1 MKLTIRKKIFLCS
14 LVPVC
19 LLGAIV
25 IFAAATFV
33 RGSIIEQVKK
43 SLQGTA
49 VATLAAYDQ
58 NSGEYMEAENGA
70 IWKGSYNISQSENL
84 VDTIKAESG
93 MDVTFF
99 YGSRRI
105 MTSAL
110 DQNGSRILGSPA
122 GDLIVEKVLKGGEE
136 YFSENVSMDG
146 TLYYGYYVPV
156 YQKGGTEPVGMVFA
170 GSNKAEM
177 LADVMNIIYGLIVI
191 VVLVV
196 LLCIVTVGIY
206 ASSMTKALRRS
217 ILGVQKVAEGRLDV
231 EFEKG
236 ELRRKDEIGDLTR
249 AIQSL
254 QQALKNI
261 IGGIRESTDRLVDA
275 SDVLEH
281 TSRETFG
288 NINNVKHAVNVITQ
302 GADSQAEDTRNA
314 SDRVRYM
321 GDLIIETGRE
331 ADELN
336 GSADVMRQSGDRA
349 AETIEELKQI
359 NEEVRS
365 AVDKI
370 AGQTRETNESA
381 KRIKEASDFISEIA
395 SETNL
400 LALNASIEAARAG
413 DAGRGFAVVAT
424 QIQKLAEQSNNAS
437 GSIDEIVNELI
448 QNAGLVVNT
457 MDGMQEVIEKQNRHI
472 VSTEETIEDV
482 MKEIQ
487 TSVHSIRSIEQKTK
501 ELEKARTQIVST
513 LESLSDIAQDNVA
526 STKETKEAMSEVTDR
541 FQNVADSAGDLRGT
555 ADMLA
560 QNIGNF
566 TL

>member
-1 MKLTIRKKIFLCS
+1 M
-14 LVPVC
+14 
-19 LLGAIV
+19 

-236 ELRRKDEIGDLTR
+236 ELRRKDDIGDLTR

>member
-33 RGSIIEQVKK
+33 KNSIIEQVEK
-43 SLQGTA
+43 SLKGTA

-58 NSGEYMEAENGA
+58 NSGEYIEAENGA
-70 IWKGSYNISQSENL
+70 IWKGSYNISQSEKL

-105 MTSAL
+105 MTSAV
-110 DQNGSRILGSPA
+110 DQNGERILGSPA
-122 GDLIVEKVLKGGEE
+122 GDKVVEKVLKEGGE
-136 YFSENVSMDG
+136 YFSDNVSMDG
-146 TLYYGYYVPV
+146 TTYYGYYVPV
-156 YQKGGTEPVGMVFA
+156 YQNGGTEPIGMVFA
-170 GSNKAEM
+170 GSNREEI
-177 LADVMNIIYGLIVI
+177 LADVMKIIYGMVAMVI
-191 VVLVV
+191 LVV
-196 LLCIVTVGIY
+196 LICTVTVSIY
-206 ASSMTKALRRS
+206 ASSMTRELKSS
-217 ILGVQKVAEGRLDV
+217 IRGVQKVAEGRLDV
-231 EFEKG
+231 QFEKSG
-236 ELRRKDEIGDLTR
+236 LRRKDEIGDLTR
-249 AIQSL
+249 AIRSL
-254 QQALKNI
+254 QDALKNI

-288 NINNVKHAVNVITQ
+288 NINNVKHAVDAITQ
-302 GADSQAEDTRNA
+302 GAGSQASDTRNA
-314 SDRVRYM
+314 SDHVKYM

-336 GSADVMRQSGDRA
+336 GSADAMRQSGDRA

-359 NEEVRS
+359 NEEVRK
-365 AVDKI
+365 AVANI
-370 AGQTRETNESA
+370 AEQTRETNESA

-413 DAGRGFAVVAT
+413 EAGRGFSVVAT
-424 QIQKLAEQSNNAS
+424 QIQKLAEQSNDAS
-437 GSIDEIVNELI
+437 GSIDEIVNTLI
-448 QNAGLVVNT
+448 RNAEMVVDT
-457 MDGMQEVIEKQNRHI
+457 MAQMQEVIERQNGHI
-472 VSTEETIEDV
+472 ASTEVTVEDV
-482 MKEIQ
+482 MQEIQ
-487 TSVHSIRSIEQKTK
+487 TSVQSIRNIEQKAK
-501 ELEKARTQIVST
+501 ELEKARTQIVNT

-526 STKETKEAMSEVTDR
+526 STKETNEAMSEVADR
-541 FQNVADSAGDLRGT
+541 FQNVADSAGNLRGT